1 MEEDH
6 GKGEE
11 QAMKILVLGG
21 TVFLGR
27 HIVEA
32 ALARG
37 HEVTLFNRGQHNP
50 DLFPQVEKL
59 RGNRDGDLSA
69 LEGRSWDAV
78 VDTSGYLPRVVR
90 QSAEALKERTNR
102 YVFISTISVYADEK
116 TVGQDES
123 APLATLEDEN
133 VEEIT
138 GETYGGLKVLCERV
152 VQETYPDRALI
163 IRPGLIVGPDDPT
176 DRYTYWPVRVAR
188 GGEVLVPGRPE
199 RAVQYID
206 VRDLSEWTV
215 RMVEEG
221 KTGVYNANGP
231 DYVHTMEQFLDA
243 CKGAAGSDARFV
255 WIPEQFLLDREVG
268 QWMELPL
275 WVAEEEAPGF
285 FAYDVSKAVRDGL
298 TFRSAEETARDTIAW
313 ERGRPADH
321 EWRAGMKAER
331 EAALLEEWKTAAQA

>member
-1 MEEDH
+1 
-6 GKGEE
+6 
-11 QAMKILVLGG
+11 MKILVLGG

-27 HIVEA
+27 HIVES

-50 DLFPQVEKL
+50 DLFPEVEKL
-59 RGNRDGDLSA
+59 RGNRDGDLLA
-69 LEGRSWDAV
+69 LEGHHWDAV
-78 VDTSGYLPRVVR
+78 IDTSGYLPRVVR
-90 QSAEALKERTNR
+90 QSAEMLKDKTNL
-102 YVFISTISVYADEK
+102 YAFISTISVYADE
-116 TVGQDES
+116 TATGQDES
-123 APLATLEDEN
+123 APLATLQDDS

-152 VQETYPDRALI
+152 VEEVYPDRALI

-176 DRYTYWPVRVAR
+176 DRYTYWPVRIAR

-206 VRDLSEWTV
+206 VRDLADWTV

-231 DYVHTMEQFLDA
+231 DYVLTMERFVNA
-243 CKGAAGSDARFV
+243 CKDAAGSDASFV
-255 WIPEQFLLDREVG
+255 WVPEQFLLDRGVE

-275 WVAEEEAPGF
+275 WVSEEEAPGF
-285 FAYDVSKAVRDGL
+285 FAFDVSKAVRDGL
-298 TFRSAEETARDTIAW
+298 TFRSPEETARDTIAW
-313 ERGRPADH
+313 ERTRPADH
-321 EWRAGMKAER
+321 EWRAGMKPER
-331 EAALLEEWKTAAQA
+331 EAELLEEWASLASGG